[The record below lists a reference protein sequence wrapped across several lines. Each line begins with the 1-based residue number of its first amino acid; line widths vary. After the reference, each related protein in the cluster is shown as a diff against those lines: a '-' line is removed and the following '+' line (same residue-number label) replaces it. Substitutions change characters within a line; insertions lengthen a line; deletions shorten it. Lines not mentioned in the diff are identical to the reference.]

1 MQKGVSDRRAKHT
14 KMMKGGVE
22 VTILPENA
30 CCLLEEEC
38 ASPLDMDECPEG
50 RESCDG
56 DCFYYSEEN
65 FERDDM

>member
-1 MQKGVSDRRAKHT
+1 
-14 KMMKGGVE
+14 MKDGVE

-38 ASPLDMDECPEG
+38 NSPLGMDECPER
-50 RESCDG
+50 REYCDG